1 MDFQWK
7 SQILK
12 QKNAYSK
19 GYPDAIKLERNVYTV
34 KKGLHIRWAN
44 GSARLAIAVMY
55 IIYIYQ

>member
-7 SQILK
+7 SQ
-12 QKNAYSK
+12 KNGYSK
-19 GYPDAIKLERNVYTV
+19 GYLDAIKLERNVYTI

-44 GSARLAIAVMY
+44 GSAQLAIAVMH